1 MTLPL
6 HGTTERQKPK
16 TNANSNALGRGQ
28 YEYNTNT
35 KDFYTPGLTGM
46 FKEPVLIMRL
56 MKVTDNGGTTPNLT
70 AQDGTKLTV
79 VKLVENPY
87 LYNNN
92 LVPMI
97 NYMLRNNYQQSLIFL
112 DNKPYESDYKF

>member
-1 MTLPL
+1 M
-6 HGTTERQKPK
+6 KK
-16 TNANSNALGRGQ
+16 MMNFALMAAMVCGLSLAV
-28 YEYNTNT
+28 TSC
-35 KDFYTPGLTGM
+35 KDDDKNDGGGSSQTPGLTGI

-97 NYMLRNNYQQSLIFL
+97 NYMLRTNYQQSLIFL
-112 DNKPYESDYKF
+112 DNQPYQSDYKF

>member
-1 MTLPL
+1 MKNVKVIFDRRKTVATT
-6 HGTTERQKPK
+6 GTGFIDICVYLK
-16 TNANSNALGRGQ
+16 AGQ
-28 YEYNTNT
+28 R
-35 KDFYTPGLTGM
+35 K
-46 FKEPVLIMRL
+46 RL
-56 MKVTDNGGTTPNLT
+56 MKVTDNSGTTPNLT

-87 LYNNN
+87 LYDNN